1 MDSKLGSVSHSA
13 SSGSGSGSGSSSLPI
28 RAPPTVDSDFEFSY
42 STNDQENLYS
52 SCSSVSSSEAE
63 FETAWER
70 PFVADPD
77 DETLEETIV
86 VEDFVVSRAFVKDPD
101 GESVEESDIV
111 EEHGV
116 FRPFMKDPDDESIEK
131 SGIVEDTKDPD
142 GESQEERSTIEQ
154 YGVFRPSVKNL
165 DGESVEESAIVEECG
180 VSTTFVKDPNVESL
194 EESSTVEEYGVSRPF
209 LKELNDESEDESSI
223 VEDYGVSRAFV
234 KDPDV
239 ETPEESGYVEDFVV
253 SRPLGKD
260 PDQYFG
266 EPATVDVGISAI
278 RNLGVPIAVLSRE
291 SDDDSVGSDE
301 LDDDGFLGA
310 FRVLDVDLLGR
321 TDSGIKVKVFGV
333 EEEEEEEG
341 EEEES
346 FNDSVSA
353 EVGSAKGCIAAK
365 YCVNESVEAELTKD
379 ELPDD
384 AEEARVESFGASE
397 DDFLHENSEIDN
409 NDLDSFGEIQGLEK
423 MNQRE
428 SQLED
433 RSMQGQNIVG
443 WGDMDALRM
452 DSTTRMDMAIDCEEE
467 KKALEG
473 GEIIVSVNYN
483 EGPLIGETEGTILT
497 KFEARVAS
505 FVACSNVEPVDSTI
519 PGVEIQNTDNTGFS
533 ELYPSQ
539 ETVCYGN
546 DISPGTAKDNVVEE
560 GLHSKT
566 NTQDT
571 QSLASNVDPE
581 LEVKSEVKDE
591 TGHDQDNSEE
601 ASFSEDDSK
610 GLTFGVWDTTKL
622 VTEDLERSLTPT
634 SLEDSSQ
641 DLSQTSE
648 SPIAMDSDKEVDTD
662 GESEGEE
669 LFDSTVQ
676 AALRKAAGSDSGS
689 LTVTYANGSRVSSL
703 EHPADS
709 IASVNLS
716 TPQSGESVENLSEE
730 EKQKLEKI
738 QLGRVKFLRL
748 VQRLGYSSEDSI
760 AAQVLYRLVLAAGR
774 PSSQFFSF
782 ELAKRT
788 AMQLEAVGRD
798 DLDFSL
804 NILVLGKT
812 GVGKSATINSIFGEK
827 KAMIDAFEPATTAV
841 NNIVGTID
849 GIKVRVF
856 DTPGLRSSLM
866 EQSFNRKTLLSI
878 KKLTKKFPLDIVVYV
893 DRLDTQRGDL
903 NDLPLLRSITSLLGS
918 SIWHNAIVTL
928 THAASDPP
936 DGPSGSPVSYDLF
949 VAQRSR
955 IIQQLISQAV
965 GDLHMMCP
973 SLMPPV
979 SLVENHPSC
988 QKMEDG
994 QTVLPN
1000 GERWRSRLL
1009 LLCYSMKILSEANS
1023 VAKTQDQFD
1032 HQKLFGFRTS
1042 SPPLPYFLSSL
1053 LQTNAHPKLPSQQG
1067 GDCVDPDINL
1077 GDFSDS
1083 DQVDDDECDQLPPFN
1098 SLKRSEIAMLSK
1110 EQRKAYFEEYDYRV
1124 RLLQKKQLREE
1135 VKRSR
1140 ELKKRG
1146 NDGPYN
1152 YGYTEEG
1159 GYDETGVPAAEAV
1172 PLPDMVLPL
1181 SFDGDSPSYRYRF
1194 LEPTSQLLTRPVLD
1208 LHGWDHDCGCDGVSL
1223 ESNMA
1228 ISGCLPA
1235 EIAVQI
1241 TKGKKDFTI
1250 HFDSSVAVKHG
1261 DHGSTMAGIDIQT
1274 VGKQLVY
1281 ILKGETKTN
1290 KTAAGLS
1297 VTFLGE
1303 NVATGLKCENHIA
1316 VRKGLVLVGST
1327 GVIRSQGDTAYGA
1340 NFEVR
1345 LKEKD
1350 FPIGQDQTTASL
1362 SLVRWRRDLVW
1373 GGNLQSQFSI
1383 GRTSNMV
1390 VQAGFNSKLS
1400 GQLSVRTSS
1409 SEQLQI
1415 ALLGIFPISNAI
1427 FRKIFPGF
1435 SEKYL
1440 SQ

>member
-1 MDSKLGSVSHSA
+1 MMTALT
-13 SSGSGSGSGSSSLPI
+13 
-28 RAPPTVDSDFEFSY
+28 RAVLLTNAVFS
-42 STNDQENLYS
+42 
-52 SCSSVSSSEAE
+52 
-63 FETAWER
+63 R
-70 PFVADPD
+70 PFV
-77 DETLEETIV
+77 
-86 VEDFVVSRAFVKDPD
+86 
-101 GESVEESDIV
+101 
-111 EEHGV
+111 
-116 FRPFMKDPDDESIEK
+116 
-131 SGIVEDTKDPD
+131 
-142 GESQEERSTIEQ
+142 
-154 YGVFRPSVKNL
+154 
-165 DGESVEESAIVEECG
+165 
-180 VSTTFVKDPNVESL
+180 
-194 EESSTVEEYGVSRPF
+194 
-209 LKELNDESEDESSI
+209 KEPNDESEDESSI
-223 VEDYGVSRAFV
+223 VEEYGVSRAFV
-234 KDPDV
+234 KDPDD
-239 ETPEESGYVEDFVV
+239 ETPEESGNVDDFVV
-253 SRPLGKD
+253 SRPLGED
-260 PDQYFG
+260 LDQYFG
-266 EPATVDVGISAI
+266 EPAIVDVGISAI
-278 RNLGVPIAVLSRE
+278 RKLGVPIAMLSRE
-291 SDDDSVGSDE
+291 SDDDSVGSEE
-301 LDDDGFLGA
+301 LADDGFLGA
-310 FRVLDVDLLGR
+310 VRVPGVDLLGR
-321 TDSGIKVKVFGV
+321 TDSGIKVHVFGV

-341 EEEES
+341 VEEEEES

-365 YCVNESVEAELTKD
+365 YSVNESVEAELTKD

-397 DDFLHENSEIDN
+397 DDFLHENSEIDK

-452 DSTTRMDMAIDCEEE
+452 DPTTRMDMAIDREEE

-473 GEIIVSVNYN
+473 GEIIASVIYK

-497 KFEARVAS
+497 KFESRVGS

-519 PGVEIQNTDNTGFS
+519 PGVEIQNTDNTGFSELYPSQETVCYGNDISPGTAKDNVVEEGLHSKTNIEDTQSLASNVDPELEVKSEVKDETVHDQDNSEEASFSEDDSKGLTFGVWDTTKLVTEDLEQSLS

-622 VTEDLERSLTPT
+622 VTEDLEQSLTPT

-689 LTVTYANGSRVSSL
+689 LTVTSANGSRVSSL

-709 IASVNLS
+709 IASVNLP
-716 TPQSGESVENLSEE
+716 TPQFGESVENLSEE

-738 QLGRVKFLRL
+738 QLGRVRFLRL
-748 VQRLGYSSEDSI
+748 VQRLGYSSEDSV

-878 KKLTKKFPLDIVVYV
+878 KKLTKKFPLDIVIYV

-936 DGPSGSPVSYDLF
+936 DGPSGSPGSYDLF

-965 GDLHMMCP
+965 GDLHMMSP

-1032 HQKLFGFRTS
+1032 HQKLFGFRTR

-1067 GDCVDPDINL
+1067 GDCVDPDIDL

-1124 RLLQKKQLREE
+1124 MLLQKKQLREE
-1135 VKRSR
+1135 VKRLR

-1194 LEPTSQLLTRPVLD
+1194 LDPTSQLLTRPVLD

-1274 VGKQLVY
+1274 VGKQLAY

-1303 NVATGLKCENHIA
+1303 YVATGLKCENHIA

-1383 GRTSNMV
+1383 GRTSKMV

-1427 FRKIFPGF
+1427 FRKILPGF